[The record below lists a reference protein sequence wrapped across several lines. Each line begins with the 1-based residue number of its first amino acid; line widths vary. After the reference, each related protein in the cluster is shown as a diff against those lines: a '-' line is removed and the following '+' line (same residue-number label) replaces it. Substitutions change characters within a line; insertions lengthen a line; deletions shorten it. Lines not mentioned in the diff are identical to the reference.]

1 MSCCR
6 ILVWEWGQ
14 RWQQPLGKRFISL
27 IPSCRSSGGASSSS
41 VLEGRW
47 DSAGDDPQGQCCPGD
62 LEAQPDPLQHD
73 PWPKGGGNSAICY
86 VVEMHLLLYILGE
99 SFYQQYTTRSV
110 FCQWLGGCLQDQA
123 CEAQSRRGPVCFGLG
138 ICVLHMHLLFTH
150 ARPEEWRFVAHP
162 GSKVTWTTNREEAEG
177 LVKSGH

>member
-1 MSCCR
+1 MSYCR

-47 DSAGDDPQGQCCPGD
+47 DSAGDGPQGQCCPGH

-73 PWPKGGGNSAICY
+73 PWLKGGGNSAISY
-86 VVEMHLLLYILGE
+86 VVEMHLLLYILGK

-110 FCQWLGGCLQDQA
+110 FCQVAWRMPSGLGLWGTVKERSCVFWFRYIHSTHELA
-123 CEAQSRRGPVCFGLG
+123 IHPCEARRMEVCGSSRFKS
-138 ICVLHMHLLFTH
+138 HMD
-150 ARPEEWRFVAHP
+150 
-162 GSKVTWTTNREEAEG
+162 N
-177 LVKSGH
+177 